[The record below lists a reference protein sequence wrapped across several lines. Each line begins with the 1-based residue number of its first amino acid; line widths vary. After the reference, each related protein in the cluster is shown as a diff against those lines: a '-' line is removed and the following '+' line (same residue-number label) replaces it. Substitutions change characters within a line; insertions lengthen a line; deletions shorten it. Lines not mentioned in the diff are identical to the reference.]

1 VRAPIADTG
10 KHMEAITSLKR
21 EISACHI
28 DDYDEWS
35 KIFVNLK
42 HTTLHKTSGNIIL
55 LRAS

>member
-1 VRAPIADTG
+1 VRARNEDTG
-10 KHMEAITSLKR
+10 KHMDAITSLKR
-21 EISACHI
+21 EISAYNI

-42 HTTLHKTSGNIIL
+42 HTTRRQISGDIIL